1 MPLSREASQVAQDI
15 QEAADIYRQRGISG
29 ALDPIGLTIQIA
41 ALIGEERRGS
51 KQVSSKYNGLDPV
64 SEARK
69 HPKVPFAPAREVAAI
84 APKRSHRKKEV
95 RTPVAPKVAPPAKKP
110 SRSRRR

>member
-1 MPLSREASQVAQDI
+1 MPLSREAQQVATDI

-29 ALDPIGLTIQIA
+29 APDPIGLTIQIA

-51 KQVSSKYNGLDPV
+51 KTSSSRLSGIESV

-69 HPKVPFAPAREVAAI
+69 HPKVPFAPSREAAPP

-95 RTPVAPKVAPPAKKP
+95 RTPVAPRVASPAKKP
-110 SRSRRR
+110 SRSRKR